1 MIRGAVILLVLALGQ
16 GALAQTRTPEV
27 IAADSGAVDCARLAR
42 DIGADRVIVGR
53 YVADGTTLVLSR
65 SVTFEISACFR
76 DVTACERFTT
86 EMRFDYEGAERVAT
100 CRRGWSAR

>member
-1 MIRGAVILLVLALGQ
+1 VIRGAIVLLGLALGQ
-16 GALAQTRTPEV
+16 SALAQTRAPEV
-27 IAADSGAVDCARLAR
+27 IAAQAGAVDCARLAR
-42 DIGADRVIVGR
+42 EIGADRVMVGR

-76 DVTACERFTT
+76 DITACERFTT

-100 CRRGWSAR
+100 CRRGWQTR